1 MAAVTDVFDNREAW
15 AAHFAAGWLAYY
27 QQTGETK
34 WDLYEHPRNRTAVG
48 RAGITL
54 SQSRLLFISSAG
66 AYLPDQQPPYDAPNP
81 LGDYDIRLIP
91 SSTPLD
97 QIAYAHTHY
106 DHAAVDADPQVLMP
120 LRHLEALV
128 REKKI
133 GALTENMISFM
144 GYQPDVIRVL
154 DETIPPIL
162 RAAKEQQADAALLV
176 PS

>member
-1 MAAVTDVFDNREAW
+1 
-15 AAHFAAGWLAYY
+15 
-27 QQTGETK
+27 
-34 WDLYEHPRNRTAVG
+34 
-48 RAGITL
+48 
-54 SQSRLLFISSAG
+54 
-66 AYLPDQQPPYDAPNP
+66 
-81 LGDYDIRLIP
+81 
-91 SSTPLD
+91 
-97 QIAYAHTHY
+97 
-106 DHAAVDADPQVLMP
+106 MP